1 MPEVSIFPVIVP
13 ERKLL
18 EDNSF
23 GSFEVPRHYEAV
35 AMPKEGIYLRLSQN
49 PPPRLV
55 REALLNALSKETV
68 MRVETVLNALWNN
81 ELPIFVVKWFMNLQG
96 PANSRL
102 SERTRFGRAL
112 WLIEGFRQDHYYNLL
127 AGEQEEDSP
136 DMPALPLF
144 GFPPPV
150 PSSTEPAAAT
160 SEPPPTSAD
169 PAATATSEPPPT
181 SADPAST
188 ELVEEAPPRII
199 DTTPPWSIFTGEA
212 DQYIRG
218 FGPVPCA
225 RVHSSRLNN
234 LRALFDKLEQMHRS
248 VDPSMAFNKDETE
261 QLQGQKADLNA
272 LLTMARPRLDYL
284 EAQEPEQRTSLQD
297 KKVRLPVPEFILA
310 ARDYVVNFPVGPV
323 HPSRLVNLSLLLERL
338 TDTLLN
344 MLEPEECESSEETL
358 EVQGQREDLQ
368 ALIEMARKRLEDAAT

>member
-1 MPEVSIFPVIVP
+1 
-13 ERKLL
+13 
-18 EDNSF
+18 
-23 GSFEVPRHYEAV
+23 
-35 AMPKEGIYLRLSQN
+35 MPKEGIYLRLSQN

-127 AGEQEEDSP
+127 AGEREEDSP
-136 DMPALPLF
+136 DMPSTDEASGPALPLF

-150 PSSTEPAAAT
+150 PSSTEPAA
-160 SEPPPTSAD
+160 
-169 PAATATSEPPPT
+169 ATSEPPPT

-248 VDPSMAFNKDETE
+248 VDPTMAFNKDETE

>member
-1 MPEVSIFPVIVP
+1 
-13 ERKLL
+13 
-18 EDNSF
+18 
-23 GSFEVPRHYEAV
+23 
-35 AMPKEGIYLRLSQN
+35 MPKEGIYLRLSQN

-136 DMPALPLF
+136 DMPSTDEASGPALPLF
-144 GFPPPV
+144 GFLPPV

-234 LRALFDKLEQMHRS
+234 LRALFDKLEQL
-248 VDPSMAFNKDETE
+248 K
-261 QLQGQKADLNA
+261 GQKADLNA